1 MKYRYQQLQKAK
13 AEARN
18 KRIADYWRENPDATS
33 REVGK
38 QFGVS
43 ATLAAK
49 VRKDVQD

>member
-1 MKYRYQQLQKAK
+1 MKYKYQQLQKAK

-18 KRIADYWRENPDATS
+18 KRISDYWRENPDATS

-43 ATLAAK
+43 ATLAEK
-49 VRKDVQD
+49 